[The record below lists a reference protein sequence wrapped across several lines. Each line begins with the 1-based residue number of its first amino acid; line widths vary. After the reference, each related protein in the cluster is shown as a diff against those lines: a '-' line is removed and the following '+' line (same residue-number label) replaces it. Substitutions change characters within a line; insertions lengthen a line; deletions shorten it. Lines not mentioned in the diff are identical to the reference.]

1 MPLTRTFASCALWLM
16 PDCTLYSLDRR
27 SQLMCS
33 HARVVSS
40 YTGLPL
46 HVDDP
51 RPADDDEENLMAPC
65 LSTRTP
71 QESFASDPDWDE
83 DELVISAYP
92 SLQQPVHTSN
102 GYHGEV
108 QGMASRIHMQ
118 VDERSPLLPRVTE
131 EASEPTPPGHSQNS
145 VPTKFT
151 IIGQSTFYQTVS
163 QKVVPFSQAH
173 RI

>member
-1 MPLTRTFASCALWLM
+1 M

-65 LSTRTP
+65 LSTRSP
-71 QESFASDPDWDE
+71 QEAFPSDLDWDE
-83 DELVISAYP
+83 DELVVSAYP

-108 QGMASRIHMQ
+108 QGTASRIHMQ

-151 IIGQSTFYQTVS
+151 TIGQSTFYQTVS